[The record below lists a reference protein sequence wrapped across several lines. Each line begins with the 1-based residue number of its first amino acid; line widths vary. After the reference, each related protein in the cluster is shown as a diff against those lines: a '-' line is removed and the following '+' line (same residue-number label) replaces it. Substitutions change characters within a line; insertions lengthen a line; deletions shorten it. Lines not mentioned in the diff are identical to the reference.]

1 MRLAINGWFLEPTH
15 TGSSQYLHGLLA
27 HLPAAAPGLDL
38 HVIAPAALGE
48 LPALPDGIQLHY
60 AGSRGGNVS
69 KLLFEQLL
77 FPRAA
82 QRLCARAMHIP
93 YWAPPL
99 RAALPFV
106 LTVHDL
112 IPMLVPAERGG
123 ILARLYT
130 ALAAAATPGAAQ
142 VLADSHSSARDI
154 LRLLHVAEH
163 KLHTVQLAAG
173 VQFTPQPQP
182 NDAAARARYALPE
195 SYVLYLGGFQ
205 PRKNVGA
212 LLSAWTWAHGPV
224 GDHYPLVIAGA
235 LPAHST
241 LPQDAQSSGVADS
254 VHFIG
259 AVREEDKPA
268 VYRGAACLVYPSLY
282 EGFGLPPL
290 EAMAC
295 GVPVIT
301 SNISSLG
308 EVVAD
313 AAYLVA
319 DPHDAR
325 QLGAA
330 IISLVVD
337 GSLADDLRARGLKQA
352 ARFSWQRTATET
364 ARVYN
369 LCN

>member
-27 HLPAAAPGLDL
+27 HLPAAAPELEL

-48 LPALPDGIQLHY
+48 APKLPDGIHLHD
-60 AGSRGGNVS
+60 AGTGRGHVS
-69 KLLFEQLL
+69 KLLFEQLH

-82 QRLCARAMHIP
+82 QRLNARLMHVP

-123 ILARLYT
+123 LLARLYT

-142 VLADSHSSARDI
+142 IVADSHSSAHDI
-154 LRLLHVAEH
+154 LRLLRVAEN

-173 VQFTPQPQP
+173 VQFTPVPQLH
-182 NDAAARARYALPE
+182 DAAARARYALPE

-212 LLSAWTWAHGPV
+212 LISAWTWAHGPV
-224 GDHYPLVIAGA
+224 GDQYPLVIAGA

-241 LPQDAQSSGVADS
+241 LQQDAQSLDVAES
-254 VHFIG
+254 VRFIG
-259 AVREEDKPA
+259 AVREQDKPA
-268 VYRGAACLVYPSLY
+268 IYRGATCLVYPSLY

-301 SNISSLG
+301 SNSSALG
-308 EVVAD
+308 EVVGD

-352 ARFSWQRTATET
+352 AKFSWQRTAAET
-364 ARVYN
+364 ARIYR
-369 LCN
+369 LCM

>member
-27 HLPAAAPGLDL
+27 HLPAAAPELEL
-38 HVIAPAALGE
+38 HVIAPAARGTA
-48 LPALPDGIQLHY
+48 PRLPDGIHLHY
-60 AGSRGGNVS
+60 AGTGHGHVS

-82 QRLCARAMHIP
+82 RRLNARLMHIP

-123 ILARLYT
+123 WLARMYS

-142 VLADSHSSARDI
+142 IVADSQSSARDI
-154 LRLLHVAEH
+154 VRLLRVAES
-163 KLHTVQLAAG
+163 KLHTVQLAVGA
-173 VQFTPQPQP
+173 QFTPVPKP
-182 NDAAARARYALPE
+182 HDAAARAHYALPE

-212 LLSAWTWAHGPV
+212 LISAWTWAHGPV
-224 GDHYPLVIAGA
+224 GDQYPLVIAGA

-241 LPQDAQSSGVADS
+241 LPQDAQALGVGES
-254 VHFIG
+254 VRFIG
-259 AVREEDKPA
+259 AVTEQDKPA
-268 VYRGAACLVYPSLY
+268 IYRGATCLVYPSLY

-301 SNISSLG
+301 SNSSSLG
-308 EVVAD
+308 EVVGD

-319 DPHDAR
+319 DPRDAR

-337 GSLADDLRARGLKQA
+337 TSLAEDLRARGLKQA
-352 ARFSWQRTATET
+352 ASFSWQRTAAET
-364 ARVYN
+364 VRVYR
-369 LCN
+369 LCM